1 MSSFEFWD
9 ELNKIFNAVVA
20 YQEKSIEFNN
30 RFITPWVRLGNVFD
44 KQDRTREAIEA
55 YKKSLE
61 IQPTNAQC
69 WFDLGNSYFKIG
81 EHDEAVLSFQR
92 AIELEPGLGWAY
104 SNLALVNVTRGNPEN
119 AVLLYQKSI
128 ELLKDDKDKAVSWN
142 RLGNLYRKMNEYELA
157 LAAFQCAD
165 ELDNENGGSKDALA
179 QPLSEETDRLE
190 QQRNE
195 TIPSPI
201 SLLINNELDP
211 LRDSS
216 ELVSDQPE
224 MEIKD
229 AVLDSQEFDASLSET
244 ETGSQNAAE
253 MVSDETNSDL
263 DEKIEVPESS
273 ENSEPVVE
281 VNIEATPPET
291 DVQLEDSEEEAQPE
305 VDATLPEETGF
316 QLVTEEPIIANQ
328 LPEETLNPSLP
339 VMVETMT
346 DTMLVL
352 GTTTE
357 TTEIPTIE
365 QTQQAADAEDKT
377 AEYFVPVSAP
387 EETSEESVVP
397 QEAKLEEA
405 ESGES
410 GDNKDGFVAVAAPE
424 ETNEE
429 NIELQ
434 KVNLK
439 GDGAGESEADE
450 EKIENESA
458 TRGFYEEFLRD
469 DNKIIEALPEEGKTS
484 GEFASTAS
492 NASAQID
499 PVTEID
505 SLGEVKMEIDVN
517 NARVWNELGNVYY
530 NNGAADDAIIAY
542 SKAIELDR
550 TFAWPYSNLALT
562 YTQKNRL
569 AEAVLLY
576 QRSIE
581 LFDNEKD
588 KAIVWNRLGNVY
600 RRMFDYASAI
610 SSYQRADE
618 LDPDNSS
625 LSMQS
630 RYSLLGS
637 LSAPQLAVQE
647 QG

>member
-1 MSSFEFWD
+1 MSNFEFWD

-61 IQPTNAQC
+61 IQPANAQC

-81 EHDEAVLSFQR
+81 EHDEAVLAFQR
-92 AIELEPGLGWAY
+92 VIELDPSMGWAY
-104 SNLALVNVTRGNPEN
+104 SNLALVNVTRGNQEN
-119 AVLLYQKSI
+119 AVQLYQKSI
-128 ELLKDDKDKAVSWN
+128 ELLQDGKDKAVSWN

-165 ELDNENGGSKDALA
+165 ELDHENGGLKDSLE
-179 QPLSEETDRLE
+179 QPLPEEINGLE
-190 QQRNE
+190 QQPGE

-201 SLLINNELDP
+201 SLLANHEIDPLGVSAEPLFDMPEAVVEAAALDLQELDSKDEA
-211 LRDSS
+211 LSS
-216 ELVSDQPE
+216 RHADPEAVSQNSADAEVEETSNVLQENEAGESSDISEPVAVQTDLEITSPEISIQLESGEERSQPP
-224 MEIKD
+224 
-229 AVLDSQEFDASLSET
+229 ET
-244 ETGSQNAAE
+244 GETMPEETGSQLAAKE
-253 MVSDETNSDL
+253 STITN
-263 DEKIEVPESS
+263 E
-273 ENSEPVVE
+273 
-281 VNIEATPPET
+281 
-291 DVQLEDSEEEAQPE
+291 
-305 VDATLPEETGF
+305 
-316 QLVTEEPIIANQ
+316 
-328 LPEETLNPSLP
+328 LPEETLHPSP
-339 VMVETMT
+339 PIMVETMT

-352 GTTTE
+352 GTITE
-357 TTEIPTIE
+357 TTEISMPERKQQPAGDEDEARETFAAVS
-365 QTQQAADAEDKT
+365 TQQSSNEEISEILEVKAGDNEAEDPGTETKQPGIET
-377 AEYFVPVSAP
+377 
-387 EETSEESVVP
+387 EEP
-397 QEAKLEEA
+397 
-405 ESGES
+405 
-410 GDNKDGFVAVAAPE
+410 GDNK
-424 ETNEE
+424 ETLPD
-429 NIELQ
+429 I
-434 KVNLK
+434 K
-439 GDGAGESEADE
+439 GESE
-450 EKIENESA
+450 NESVIS
-458 TRGFYEEFLRD
+458 GFYEEFLKD
-469 DNKIIEALPEEGKTS
+469 DNNLIKGLPEERTIS
-484 GEFASTAS
+484 DELVNTAS
-492 NASAQID
+492 NASVQTD

-530 NNGAADDAIIAY
+530 NNGAIDDAIIAY

-618 LDPDNSS
+618 LDPDNTS

-637 LSAPQLAVQE
+637 LNAPQLAVQE